1 VWSWFIDMLI
11 SSRVMGSGQVF
22 RRLLH
27 YLRPYQATFAFA
39 ALFMLGAATSEPM
52 FSAFMKLLLDQGFK
66 GEARNIWLAP
76 LIVIAIFFLRGICL
90 FGATYLLSYVAN
102 RILMDLRAE
111 MFSCLIRLPVS
122 FYDLHPSAKIIS
134 KITSDVNNVGGAAT
148 HVVSVLVKDTMVVLG
163 LVSYMLYLN
172 WQLTLITLTIFPLIA
187 WFARSLSRRL
197 RHVSK
202 GSQQAMGD
210 MLQVLQETTEGQRV
224 LKVYGGQA
232 YESSRFEQT
241 NQRLKG
247 LMMRMS
253 AAQSLSAPVT
263 QLLAALALGAVIAT
277 AIYQSTLGLSTV
289 GEFGAFMTAMLLL
302 LPPLKS
308 LADINVPLQR
318 GIVAAE
324 SVFELLDTNQE
335 SDQGKQ
341 ALARARGEIEFRQV
355 SLLYSSAERPSLV
368 CIDVHIQA
376 GESVALVGPSGG
388 GKTSLAHLLPRFYHP
403 TSGQILLDGIP
414 LSEWRL
420 DNLRQQMAL
429 VSQEV
434 VLFNDTVAANIAYGA
449 QRSATRDQV
458 VQAAQAAYLH
468 DFILTLPQGYET
480 MIGERGVR
488 LSGGQ
493 RQRLAIARALL
504 KNAPVLILDEATSAL
519 DSESERQ
526 VQMALERLMQNRTT
540 LVIAHRLSTIEN
552 VDRIL
557 VLESG
562 RLAEQG
568 THGQLLAQN
577 GLYAH
582 LYKLQQMKH

>member
-1 VWSWFIDMLI
+1 MLTRPLQTA
-11 SSRVMGSGQVF
+11 SRQVF
-22 RRLLH
+22 LRLLH
-27 YLRPYQATFAFA
+27 YLRPYRTTFAFA
-39 ALFMLGAATSEPM
+39 ALFMIGAAASEPM
-52 FSAFMKLLLDQGFK
+52 FSAFMKLLLDQGFN

-76 LIVIAIFFLRGICL
+76 LIVIGIFFLRGVCL
-90 FGATYLLSYVAN
+90 FGATYLLSYIAN

-111 MFSCLIRLPVS
+111 MFARLIRLPVS
-122 FYDLHPSAKIIS
+122 FYDQHPSAIIIS

-148 HVVSVLVKDTMVVLG
+148 HVVSVLVKDTMVVIG
-163 LVSYMLYLN
+163 LVGFMLYLN

-202 GSQQAMGD
+202 GSQQAMSD
-210 MLQVLQETTEGQRV
+210 MLQVLQEATEGQRV

-232 YESSRFEQT
+232 YESSRFGQT

-247 LMMRMS
+247 FLMRLA

-277 AIYQSTLGLSTV
+277 ALYQSTLGLSTV

-324 SVFELLDTNQE
+324 SVFELIDAAPEQ
-335 SDQGKQ
+335 DQGSRQ
-341 ALARARGEIEFRQV
+341 LARARGAIEFRQV
-355 SLLYSSAERPSLV
+355 SLRYDAAERPSLQQ
-368 CIDVHIQA
+368 IDLHIQP

-414 LSEWRL
+414 LPEWSL
-420 DNLRQQMAL
+420 ESLRQQLAL
-429 VSQEV
+429 VSQDV

-449 QRSATRDQV
+449 QRSASREQIE
-458 VQAAQAAYLH
+458 QAAQAAYLH
-468 DFILTLPQGYET
+468 DFISSLPQGYDT

-526 VQMALERLMQNRTT
+526 VQLALERLMQNRTT
-540 LVIAHRLSTIEN
+540 LVIAHRLSTIEKA
-552 VDRIL
+552 DRIL

-568 THGQLLAQN
+568 THQQLLAHN

-582 LYKLQQMKH
+582 LYRLQQMKH